1 MLSAILQITYELTL
15 SLVRK
20 DIKFALSLDGPWAQP
35 QEEDRISAELFNAQ
49 DLDRH
54 EWSENFLRCHSNI
67 KVRQAPIAQNLAMW
81 VSILSLWV
89 LIKFN
94 F

>member
-1 MLSAILQITYELTL
+1 MISAILQITYELTL

-20 DIKFALSLDGPWAQP
+20 DIKFALSLGGPGAQP

-49 DLDRH
+49 DLDGH

-67 KVRQAPIAQNLAMW
+67 KVRE
-81 VSILSLWV
+81 VKKSLIYLLEV
-89 LIKFN
+89 N
-94 F
+94 Q